1 MDKKLKEA
9 VIKALKG
16 IKAEVDKRNEIYQHG
31 IDLINYENGY
41 QTELLNLLKVIMNDK
56 YNNISWYLYEDA
68 PKIIYFKNGKQRDL
82 TKVEDLVK
90 YLIEGMEDGK

>member
-1 MDKKLKEA
+1 MKKELKEA
-9 VIKALKG
+9 VIKALNG
-16 IKAEVDKRNEIYQHG
+16 IKAESDKRDVFYSHG

-56 YNNISWYLYEDA
+56 YETISWWLFEDVE
-68 PKIIYFKNGKQRDL
+68 KIIYFKNGKQRDL

-90 YLIEGMEDGK
+90 YLIENMEK